1 MSVLE
6 KNQKEIEAFE
16 AFRFPVD
23 DTEADMSFEEIR
35 KKESNHNEA
44 I

>member
-16 AFRFPVD
+16 DFRFPVD
-23 DTEADMSFEEIR
+23 DPEADMSFEEIR
-35 KKESNHNEA
+35 KKREQSQ
-44 I
+44 